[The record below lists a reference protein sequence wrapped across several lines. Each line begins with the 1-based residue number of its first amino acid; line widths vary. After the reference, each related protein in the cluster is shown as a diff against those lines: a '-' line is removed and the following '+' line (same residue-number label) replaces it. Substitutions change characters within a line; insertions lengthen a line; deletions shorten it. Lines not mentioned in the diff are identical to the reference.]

1 MGAPGQPYAGV
12 AQAGLLQAQPQ
23 PLDVTIVGVEAG
35 VARLTAG
42 VGAAVVPLALV
53 TAGAGDTWA
62 AEAVAC
68 GFVTPHVL
76 GALEVTVALCAA
88 YPDVSKVPIW
98 ADLLLR
104 SRTRPSREAFSALA
118 LSCEL
123 VAVDAVGTTGV
134 ALAGPAAPATRHVPM
149 PSCTLVT
156 VGAHHVGQAGAA
168 PRLIIAGHILPCSQH
183 VAGASAAAQGVGM
196 GQLGEAW
203 LAEVASLS
211 LHVFLADTVPRQRVA
226 DGAWHRAVRVT
237 LTGLAGFR
245 MGEILPLVAEI
256 VGFAALAV
264 VPLCVVLAVIADT
277 PTHPTTGVENLR
289 VEVAG
294 G

>member
-1 MGAPGQPYAGV
+1 MALKAKVQGQ
-12 AQAGLLQAQPQ
+12 QGLSHS
-23 PLDVTIVGVEAG
+23 I
-35 VARLTAG
+35 LT
-42 VGAAVVPLALV
+42 
-53 TAGAGDTWA
+53 
-62 AEAVAC
+62 
-68 GFVTPHVL
+68 
-76 GALEVTVALCAA
+76 
-88 YPDVSKVPIW
+88 
-98 ADLLLR
+98 
-104 SRTRPSREAFSALA
+104 
-118 LSCEL
+118 
-123 VAVDAVGTTGV
+123 
-134 ALAGPAAPATRHVPM
+134 
-149 PSCTLVT
+149 
-156 VGAHHVGQAGAA
+156 
-168 PRLIIAGHILPCSQH
+168 
-183 VAGASAAAQGVGM
+183 AAAQGVGM

-211 LHVFLADTVPRQRVA
+211 LHVFLADAVPRQRVA

-237 LTGLAGFR
+237 LTGWKGTRSGTAELPSEQPKGIKGGDHWALTLAGFR